1 MVRAVSLIFFACFV
15 AAAAAPMGQQTVTQ
29 KNKAFSAE
37 QITIKK
43 GDSIVFKNDD
53 DVTHNVFS
61 NSKGNEFNLKAQ
73 APGAEVPIAFKS
85 EGVVEIRCAFH
96 PKMKMTVTVK

>member
-1 MVRAVSLIFFACFV
+1 MIRIISLIFMACFV
-15 AAAAAPMGQQTVTQ
+15 AAAAVPVGQHTIAQ
-29 KNKAFSAE
+29 KNKTFSAE
-37 QITIKK
+37 EITVKK

-73 APGAEVPIAFKS
+73 SPGAEAPITFKT